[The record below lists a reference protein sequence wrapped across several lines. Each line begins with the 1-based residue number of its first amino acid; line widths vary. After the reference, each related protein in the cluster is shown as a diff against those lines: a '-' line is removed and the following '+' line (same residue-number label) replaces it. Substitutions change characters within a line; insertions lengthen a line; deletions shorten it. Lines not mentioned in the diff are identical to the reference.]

1 MRSAYL
7 VGKCDIAVQRETPE
21 WGSQL
26 DNSSEKSERSQ
37 LLVSEHQCWHD
48 PPTCCCS
55 VASRL
60 WLGHVECGK
69 GCSVLTATLWW
80 CIDDHSA
87 IQLHSPPSD
96 LKEFP
101 DWTLWAQQLVVLHLI
116 EMFSSTLFFPFEKK
130 LYIVTVEKKYTSFLQ
145 PSTCRWGFILYG
157 LFMQPEHWEMCCN
170 SKQRLTF
177 SLLGDP
183 S

>member
-7 VGKCDIAVQRETPE
+7 GGKCDIAVQRETPE

-60 WLGHVECGK
+60 WLGHIECGK

-130 LYIVTVEKKYTSFLQ
+130 LYIVTVEKKNTLLFFNLLLAGEVLSFMVYLCSQ
-145 PSTCRWGFILYG
+145 NTERCVAILSKG
-157 LFMQPEHWEMCCN
+157 LHFH
-170 SKQRLTF
+170 S
-177 SLLGDP
+177 
-183 S
+183 